1 MQSPLEQAANQFMT
15 FRDSELSVRS
25 DNPCEIQTS

>member
-15 FRDSELSVRS
+15 FRDSELNRAV
-25 DNPCEIQTS
+25 